1 MIVKNNQLAKAD
13 AIISSQNLGDSCL
26 LIDCSKT
33 HSPIKT
39 VHVLT
44 HLLFANYPEW
54 ALDITPGIDSLLIR
68 LNFKQRTPA
77 KVRELAK
84 IAIDRL
90 QQDFLPSLE
99 NPPQTKQQVHLMH
112 ICYDAQVAPDLETSA
127 AQCKLSTRELIDLH
141 KHSVFTVDIVGF
153 MPGFAY
159 CSGLN
164 PRLKLPR
171 LKSPRAQVPA
181 GSVAI
186 AGLQTA
192 IYPQSTPGGWNL
204 IGQCPDRLFDV
215 NRKPPGLFMPG
226 DQVQIKEISFAELK
240 VIAAAN
246 GAAPTEN
253 LAATPNHQ
261 LKPDLEIIYAGTLT
275 CIQDLPRYGLMHYA
289 VSPGGAADQA
299 ALHLANALVGNSADT
314 SALEI
319 TSIGPRIIFHTEALI
334 AWVGGICT
342 VKINEQLT
350 PGNRPVWVA
359 AGSSV
364 EFAEIQFG
372 YRLIL
377 AIRGG
382 IDTPTILGRKGSY
395 LSADIGTKRLQKGSG
410 LALSKLTNTTIEPV
424 LEALYKLPHNR
435 RYPKWSINSP
445 YLANHK
451 IELIDALPGLHLQ
464 QLNKKEQALFW
475 QTIWTISPQSN
486 RMGMRLLGHFV
497 LKSPFPEIASQG
509 MMLGTVQLPASGEPI
524 IMMAEH
530 QTTGGYPRLAEV
542 IRSAQTKL
550 AQLKPGQQIRL
561 NPVTLE
567 EADAINLQADNEL
580 QTTIAAIQIALGGK
594 HNEPTD

>member
-13 AIISSQNLGDSCL
+13 SIINSQDLGDSCL
-26 LIDCSKT
+26 LIDCSHT
-33 HSPIKT
+33 SLPIKT
-39 VHVLT
+39 VHALT
-44 HLLFANYPEW
+44 NLLFANYPEW
-54 ALDITPGIDSLLIR
+54 ALDITPGIDSLLIS
-68 LNFKQRTPA
+68 LNFKGRDAA

-84 IAIDRL
+84 IAIDHL
-90 QQDFLPSLE
+90 LQDFLPSLE
-99 NPPQTKQQVHLMH
+99 NPVQTQQQVHLIH
-112 ICYDAQVAPDLETSA
+112 IC
-127 AQCKLSTRELIDLH
+127 
-141 KHSVFTVDIVGF
+141 
-153 MPGFAY
+153 FAY

-171 LKSPRAQVPA
+171 LKSPRSQVPA

-204 IGQCPDRLFDV
+204 IGKCPDRLFDI

-226 DQVQIKEISFAELK
+226 DHIQIIEITFAELTEIEA
-240 VIAAAN
+240 VNRAAA
-246 GAAPTEN
+246 TEN
-253 LAATPNHQ
+253 LAAIHHQ
-261 LKPDLEIIYAGTLT
+261 QLNPDIEIIYAGTLT
-275 CIQDLPRYGLMHYA
+275 SIQDLPRYGLMHCA
-289 VSPGGAADQA
+289 VSPSGAADQA
-299 ALHLANALVGNSADT
+299 ALHLANALVGNSTDT
-314 SALEI
+314 AALEI

-334 AWVGGICT
+334 AWVGGICV
-342 VKINEQLT
+342 VKINGQLT

-364 EFAEIQFG
+364 EFAEIQAG

-382 IDTPTILGRKGSY
+382 IDTPTILGRKGAY
-395 LSADIGTKRLQKGSG
+395 LSADIGTKRLQKGSS
-410 LALSKLTNTTIEPV
+410 LVLSKPTNAVIEPV
-424 LEALYKLPHNR
+424 LEELYKLPDNK

-445 YLANHK
+445 YLANKK

-486 RMGMRLLGHFV
+486 RMGMRLQGDFA
-497 LKSPFPEIASQG
+497 LKTPFLEIASQG

-550 AQLKPGQQIRL
+550 AQLKPGQQIRF
-561 NPVTLE
+561 NQVTLN

-580 QTTIAAIQIALGGK
+580 QTTITAIQIALGGK

>member
-13 AIISSQNLGDSCL
+13 SIINSQDLGDSCL
-26 LIDCSKT
+26 LIDCSHT
-33 HSPIKT
+33 SLPIKT
-39 VHVLT
+39 VHALT
-44 HLLFANYPEW
+44 NLLFANYPEW
-54 ALDITPGIDSLLIR
+54 ALDITPGIDSLLIS
-68 LNFKQRTPA
+68 LNFKGRDAA

-84 IAIDRL
+84 IAIDHL
-90 QQDFLPSLE
+90 LQDFLPSLE
-99 NPPQTKQQVHLMH
+99 NPVQTQQQVHLIH
-112 ICYDAQVAPDLETSA
+112 ICYDARVAPDLEATA

-141 KHSVFTVDIVGF
+141 KSSDFTVDIVGF

-171 LKSPRAQVPA
+171 LKSPRSQVPA

-204 IGQCPDRLFDV
+204 IGKCPDRLFDI

-226 DQVQIKEISFAELK
+226 DHIQIIEITFAELTEIEA
-240 VIAAAN
+240 VNRAAA
-246 GAAPTEN
+246 TEN
-253 LAATPNHQ
+253 LAAIHHQ
-261 LKPDLEIIYAGTLT
+261 QLNPDIEIIYAGTLT
-275 CIQDLPRYGLMHYA
+275 SIQDLPRYGLMHCA
-289 VSPGGAADQA
+289 VSPSGAADQA
-299 ALHLANALVGNSADT
+299 ALHLANALVGNSTDT
-314 SALEI
+314 AALEI

-334 AWVGGICT
+334 AWVGGICV
-342 VKINEQLT
+342 VKINGQLT

-364 EFAEIQFG
+364 EFAEIQAG

-382 IDTPTILGRKGSY
+382 IDTPTILGRKGAY
-395 LSADIGTKRLQKGSG
+395 LSADIGTKRLQKGSS
-410 LALSKLTNTTIEPV
+410 LVLSKPTNAVIEPV
-424 LEALYKLPHNR
+424 LEELYKLPDNK

-445 YLANHK
+445 YLANKK

-486 RMGMRLLGHFV
+486 RMGMRLQGDFA
-497 LKSPFPEIASQG
+497 LKTPFLEIASQG

-550 AQLKPGQQIRL
+550 AQLKPGQQIRF
-561 NPVTLE
+561 NQVTLN

-580 QTTIAAIQIALGGK
+580 QTTITAIQIALGGK